1 MRRVPTKGGSKWR
14 CIKSLKASRKPS
26 AERDAFGKKIS
37 AENSAA
43 RSLKQRIINETQN
56 NSLGS

>member
-14 CIKSLKASRKPS
+14 CIKSLKASRKPP
-26 AERDAFGKKIS
+26 AERDAFGQRVS

-43 RSLKQRIINETQN
+43 RSLKQRIANEVQIPQP
-56 NSLGS
+56 